1 MKLLLIEDDKRE
13 CEKFKNIV
21 DKRDDI
27 EFVGITNSSEEGL
40 KILKNNRIDAII
52 LDLELNAG
60 KGSGFEFLQNIK
72 KLQFDI
78 YPKIVVTTNVYSD
91 SVYDYLHDN
100 KVDFIFYKK
109 HLR

>member
-60 KGSGFEFLQNIK
+60 KGSGFELLQNIK
-72 KLQFDI
+72 KL
-78 YPKIVVTTNVYSD
+78 
-91 SVYDYLHDN
+91 
-100 KVDFIFYKK
+100 
-109 HLR
+109 